1 MSVFAFEAKQVHAC
15 TTVQYQQGAIM
26 IGAKDK
32 HSMKSDKVHVE
43 RRLRWVGVD
52 EWVKQSFHTG
62 DLSLFPM

>member
-15 TTVQYQQGAIM
+15 VTVQYQQGAIM

-43 RRLRWVGVD
+43 RRLRWVWVD
-52 EWVKQSFHTG
+52 GWVKHRVFTQET
-62 DLSLFPM
+62 